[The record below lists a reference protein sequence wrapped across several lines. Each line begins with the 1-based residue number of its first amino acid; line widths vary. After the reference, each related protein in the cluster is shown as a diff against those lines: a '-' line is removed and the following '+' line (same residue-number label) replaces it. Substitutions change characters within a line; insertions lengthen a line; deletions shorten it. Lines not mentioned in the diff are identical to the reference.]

1 MTLGQRIQAERKRLG
16 LSQEGLGEALGVT
29 RQAISKWEAD
39 GAVPEVDKLV
49 ALSRL
54 FHLPV
59 GVLLG
64 VEEAAAAEP
73 PRPVPRWKR
82 RLWPLLS
89 AALGA
94 VCVVLV
100 LRVNT
105 LQSGQADRLLA
116 AALADGRMWQ
126 VEERGVAALG
136 EDGTFCWRLRAV
148 PEVEAPGLGLSVTA
162 EGGGERF
169 TARADRDGLAYEAE
183 LRLPLGE
190 EYHFTLRTRTPSGA
204 EYRQELGEWTVTAEA
219 LAPLELTA
227 RKGKGGTL
235 SGGIWTWDGSIWA
248 ACVPPEGSLVTVER
262 AVLRQYRN
270 GAGVGTVPSGGA
282 RPPGGRCIRFPA
294 SNPSGGRG
302 RGAPAGGGGGQSG
315 PDLYPPSGGG
325 GLFRWPLRPGVGGVP
340 MTGHKKEP
348 PRTRGGS
355 FLLIPWACPRGR
367 TPCRRRWG
375 AGARRRSGGWGRR
388 RALPGARP
396 FLSRPGRG
404 SCPPG
409 QGRGPPE

>member
-73 PRPVPRWKR
+73 PRPVVPRWKR

-89 AALGA
+89 VALGA

-126 VEERGVAALG
+126 
-136 EDGTFCWRLRAV
+136 
-148 PEVEAPGLGLSVTA
+148 EAPGLGLSVTA

-270 GAGVGTVPSGGA
+270 GAPEWEQSLPVEHGRLEADVSDFQRQTRVEAGDEVLLLVEAVDSLGRTCTRQVEGAAFSDGPSGLEWA
-282 RPPGGRCIRFPA
+282 AFP
-294 SNPSGGRG
+294 
-302 RGAPAGGGGGQSG
+302 
-315 PDLYPPSGGG
+315 
-325 GLFRWPLRPGVGGVP
+325 
-340 MTGHKKEP
+340 
-348 PRTRGGS
+348 
-355 FLLIPWACPRGR
+355 
-367 TPCRRRWG
+367 
-375 AGARRRSGGWGRR
+375 
-388 RALPGARP
+388 
-396 FLSRPGRG
+396 
-404 SCPPG
+404 
-409 QGRGPPE
+409 

>member
-73 PRPVPRWKR
+73 PRPVVPRWKR

-136 EDGTFCWRLRAV
+136 EDGTFCWRFRAV

-162 EGGGERF
+162 EG
-169 TARADRDGLAYEAE
+169 AE
-183 LRLPLGE
+183 
-190 EYHFTLRTRTPSGA
+190 SD
-204 EYRQELGEWTVTAEA
+204 
-219 LAPLELTA
+219 
-227 RKGKGGTL
+227 
-235 SGGIWTWDGSIWA
+235 S
-248 ACVPPEGSLVTVER
+248 
-262 AVLRQYRN
+262 
-270 GAGVGTVPSGGA
+270 
-282 RPPGGRCIRFPA
+282 PPGPTGTA
-294 SNPSGGRG
+294 
-302 RGAPAGGGGGQSG
+302 
-315 PDLYPPSGGG
+315 
-325 GLFRWPLRPGVGGVP
+325 WP
-340 MTGHKKEP
+340 M
-348 PRTRGGS
+348 
-355 FLLIPWACPRGR
+355 
-367 TPCRRRWG
+367 
-375 AGARRRSGGWGRR
+375 RRSCAFLWVRSTISRCG
-388 RALPGARP
+388 RALPPAR
-396 FLSRPGRG
+396 STGR
-404 SCPPG
+404 SWES
-409 QGRGPPE
+409 GP

>member
-64 VEEAAAAEP
+64 VEDAPPAQEEP
-73 PRPVPRWKR
+73 RSAPGWRR

-116 AALADGRMWQ
+116 AALADGRMWR
-126 VEERGVAALG
+126 VEEQGVAALEEG
-136 EDGTFCWRLRAV
+136 GTFRWRLRAA
-148 PEVEAPGLGLSVTA
+148 PEMEAPGLGLSVTA
-162 EGGGERF
+162 EGGGETF

-183 LRLPLGE
+183 LHLPLGE
-190 EYHFTLRTRTPSGA
+190 EYRFTLRTSIPSGA

-219 LAPLELTA
+219 LAPLGLTA

-270 GAGVGTVPSGGA
+270 GAPEWAQSLPVEHGRLEADVSDFQRQTRVEEGDEVLLLVEAVDSLGRTYTRQVEGAAFSDGPSGLEWA
-282 RPPGGRCIRFPA
+282 AFP
-294 SNPSGGRG
+294 
-302 RGAPAGGGGGQSG
+302 
-315 PDLYPPSGGG
+315 
-325 GLFRWPLRPGVGGVP
+325 
-340 MTGHKKEP
+340 
-348 PRTRGGS
+348 
-355 FLLIPWACPRGR
+355 
-367 TPCRRRWG
+367 
-375 AGARRRSGGWGRR
+375 
-388 RALPGARP
+388 
-396 FLSRPGRG
+396 
-404 SCPPG
+404 
-409 QGRGPPE
+409 